1 MKGNQIQILANF
13 YQEIWICQ
21 LQPNSSSQKKKK
33 KKKKKQT
40 NKQTNNR
47 A

>member
-13 YQEIWICQ
+13 YQGIWICQ
-21 LQPNSSSQKKKK
+21 LQPNSSK
-33 KKKKKQT
+33 KKKKKQPIE
-40 NKQTNNR
+40 

>member
-33 KKKKKQT
+33 KKKT